1 MAKTIQKIEA
11 DAVYQQFDDT
21 VLDLIDYVGVTELRT
36 NFQYRT
42 IYDTVYR
49 LCVAIGDDN
58 LTNGIPY
65 HDGIEDT
72 VRLIIL
78 NLMGSGGGAVA
89 PFNFDPA
96 TARYIFTGD
105 SITALD
111 DDTGFLYWGTG
122 MGGGAL
128 YMPPYMHQGV
138 SGSEINEGTPASNI
152 KDLLYPSRKQL
163 LIDAA
168 QSGDVVAIAIGT
180 NSVSDQASSVTI
192 AGLKELYAA
201 VLDKGA
207 FIEAYT
213 ILPSASNAGTALD
226 DVNAF
231 INSLDIDGFSYG
243 GTDYPAT
250 KFCVIDGYAAWGG
263 TYVGHT
269 DNGNLHPNT
278 LGALKIGR
286 ARRTKLKSISRAYHK
301 LYGTTNPSGNL
312 LANWNLAAGSAG
324 TLTGTG
330 NTLTNN
336 GVPTGIAVTCT
347 ANAGLTIVAETVAS
361 HSPSDSLYTGVAP
374 FPVLKLTVTGT
385 ALLQA
390 DIAISMQQA
399 ITSEAAGSPFDSFC
413 YAKWKG
419 IGVDDPT
426 ALFGLGYG
434 YASVTKWASQN
445 SSTLTNYT
453 NITLGDEAVLR
464 GRSVPPVAAFGTNT
478 MVMTARVR
486 SGESPSF
493 ELYFGQ
499 PFAGQADRV
508 AYAVPKSLNT
518 DQYDP
523 TDAAV
528 GTNTATIGGVRATGP
543 QVGTSNTSW
552 TATNGATVTG
562 RPGLSWYG
570 GGLTFQ
576 FTWQKITAG
585 VITDVAGPTTVTT
598 TAATTQYV
606 ISGVSGD
613 KFRLKVTA
621 TNSFGSVDAYSVWS
635 SALA

>member
-1 MAKTIQKIEA
+1 MR
-11 DAVYQQFDDT
+11 
-21 VLDLIDYVGVTELRT
+21 G
-36 NFQYRT
+36 
-42 IYDTVYR
+42 
-49 LCVAIGDDN
+49 
-58 LTNGIPY
+58 
-65 HDGIEDT
+65 
-72 VRLIIL
+72 
-78 NLMGSGGGAVA
+78 GSSGGAVA
-89 PFNFDPA
+89 PFNFNPA

-122 MGGGAL
+122 VGGGAL
-128 YMPPYMHQGV
+128 FMPPYMHQGV
-138 SGSEINEGTPASNI
+138 SGSEINEGTPATNT

-180 NSVSDQASSVTI
+180 NSVGDQASSVTI
-192 AGLKELYAA
+192 DGLKELYAA
-201 VLDKGA
+201 ILDKGA

-213 ILPSASNAGTALD
+213 VLPSASNAGTALD

-231 INSLDIDGFSYG
+231 INSLDVDGMSYG

-250 KFCVIDGYAAWGG
+250 KFMVVDGYTAWGG

-269 DNGNLHPNT
+269 DSGNLHPNT

-286 ARRTKLKSISRAYHK
+286 ARRTKLKAIGRAYHK

-312 LANWNLAAGSAG
+312 LTNWNLSAGSAG

-347 ANAGLTIVAETVAS
+347 ANAGLTIVAETVSS
-361 HSPSDSLYTGVAP
+361 HSPSDSMYSGVAA

-385 ALLQA
+385 AALQA
-390 DIAISMQQA
+390 DIAITMSQV
-399 ITSEAAGSPFDSFC
+399 ITSEAAGNAYDHFN

-419 IGVDDPT
+419 VGADDPT
-426 ALFGLGYG
+426 GLFAFGAGYG
-434 YASVTKWASQN
+434 SVTKWASNN

-453 NITLGDEAVLR
+453 NVTLGDEAVIR
-464 GRSVPPVAAFGTNT
+464 GRSVPAVQAFGSSSLVNT
-478 MVMTARVR
+478 IRVR
-486 SGESPSF
+486 SGDTVSF
-493 ELYFGQ
+493 EFYFGQ
-499 PFAGQADRV
+499 PYCAKAERT

-518 DQYDP
+518 DQNDA
-523 TDAAV
+523 TDAAA
-528 GTNTATIGGVRATGP
+528 GTNTPTIGGVRATGP
-543 QVGTSNTSW
+543 QVGSSNTSW
-552 TATNGATVTG
+552 TATSGATVTG
-562 RPGLSWYG
+562 RPGLAWYG

-576 FTWQKITAG
+576 FTWQKISGGT
-585 VITDVAGPTTVTT
+585 ITDVAGPTTVTT
-598 TAATTQYV
+598 TASTTQYTV
-606 ISGVSGD
+606 SGTTGD

-621 TNSFGSVDAYSVWS
+621 TNSFGSADAYSVWS
-635 SALA
+635 SALP